1 MICVFL
7 ICSYNSPS
15 VAAVAAPIK
24 GEAMQRKLSRKE
36 VNQALETVPLE
47 QLFSPSVSRELT
59 HKQKTFAREVA
70 KGSTKADAYRS
81 SYKANAAPST
91 LAGKPYEL
99 MRDGRIKAEI
109 EAYKLALAA
118 QEYQSPAA
126 LRALVIQSLVQVVI
140 DPNAKQATKV
150 AAAKVLGTVTE
161 VAAFTERK
169 EITTIKHSADA
180 RAQVLE
186 QIRSIM
192 RAQSIDA
199 VDVDADSLLAEL
211 SPADP
216 HPPATPPN
224 DSEESLHNLHT
235 IPHESLEDPHK
246 SPQEEPDSPEHP
258 PLSS

>member
-1 MICVFL
+1 VICVFRF
-7 ICSYNSPS
+7 CSYNSRIGRGGRG
-15 VAAVAAPIK
+15 PIK
-24 GEAMQRKLSRKE
+24 GEAMKSRLSRKE
-36 VNQALETVPLE
+36 VNSALETVPLE
-47 QLFSPSVSRELT
+47 QLFSPDVSKGLT

-70 KGSTKADAYRS
+70 KGSTKAQAYRTA
-81 SYKANAAPST
+81 YKADATPST
-91 LAGKPYEL
+91 IHTAPYEVANHPAVS
-99 MRDGRIKAEI
+99 REI

-140 DPNAKQATKV
+140 DPEAKQATKV

-211 SPADP
+211 APADP

-224 DSEESLHNLHT
+224 ASEESLHNIHT
-235 IPHESLEDPHK
+235 IPHEA
-246 SPQEEPDSPEHP
+246 PQDFSQPLDAQNPDDP